1 MIIYSTQTCTRCKF
15 LKDKLKEKGLDFD
28 VCMDTDVMAEKGIQ
42 TVPVIE
48 LDDGKRLNFAE
59 ALKYVEVLSNGH

>member
-1 MIIYSTQTCTRCKF
+1 
-15 LKDKLKEKGLDFD
+15 
-28 VCMDTDVMAEKGIQ
+28 MDTDVMAEKGIQ
-42 TVPVIE
+42 TVPVME